1 MRIVDLVSKDG
12 LFNYS
17 VFYKLDSDQQEY
29 LIDLYKTF
37 LETYSGLN
45 FVFTECGFRAITPE
59 DQQEYYCRNY
69 FSDDYS
75 DEVLDKDVTYFRYF
89 SILEIQGVNF
99 IEPRFNS
106 VFNGNSYFIANYEEI

>member
-1 MRIVDLVSKDG
+1 MKVVDLVSKDG

-17 VFYKLDSDQQEY
+17 AFNKLDSDQQEY

-37 LETYSGLN
+37 LETYSPLN
-45 FVFTECGFRAITPE
+45 FAFSDKGFRVVTPE
-59 DQQEYYCRNY
+59 EQQEYYCRNY
-69 FSDDYS
+69 FSDN
-75 DEVLDKDVTYFRYF
+75 DEDEYEYYIPYFN
-89 SILEIQGVNF
+89 ILEIEGVAF